1 MSATKILYV
10 CEPSSMVNPSVNSAF
25 SSFTTGLKYEFI
37 VVWFGSF
44 GPGIIPVI
52 MIFSGLKRRD
62 RGKFK
67 MTKYKTPT
75 L

>member
-1 MSATKILYV
+1 
-10 CEPSSMVNPSVNSAF
+10 MVNHSVNTAF
-25 SSFTTGLKYEFI
+25 SSFTTGLKYEFN

-67 MTKYKTPT
+67 MTKYTYTIARMVKGLKPVTI
-75 L
+75 